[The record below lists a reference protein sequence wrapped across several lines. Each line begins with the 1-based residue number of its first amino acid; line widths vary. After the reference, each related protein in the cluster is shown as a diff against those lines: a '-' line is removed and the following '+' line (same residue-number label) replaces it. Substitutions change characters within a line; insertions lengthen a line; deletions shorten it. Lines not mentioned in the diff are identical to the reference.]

1 MLEARGMG
9 LHKRLKYRIINCNGR
24 NYLVDLTNNWL
35 TYVLPMLNWYI
46 PKKCREL
53 TDEEI
58 DELGLYRGKNNGGA
72 IWSTVGTG
80 VLLSSF
86 VRSIEHYFDTNISD
100 FFNIIICLVYAILVI
115 IFHIYIYNK
124 KKIKHI
130 NFSNSTGKIIII
142 PRIKFQLVM
151 ILWYLMCGFFTF
163 ASVDLLI
170 DYHVR
175 NILLYLSYFLMLFMF
190 SITNMLTIPEQ
201 KVYVK
206 FLKKY

>member
-1 MLEARGMG
+1 
-9 LHKRLKYRIINCNGR
+9 
-24 NYLVDLTNNWL
+24 
-35 TYVLPMLNWYI
+35 MLNWYI
-46 PKKCREL
+46 PKRCIEL
-53 TDEEI
+53 TDAEI
-58 DELGLYRGKNNGGA
+58 DELGLYRGKNNGGV

-100 FFNIIICLVYAILVI
+100 FLNIIICLVYAILLV

-130 NFSNSTGKIIII
+130 NFANSPDKIIVI
-142 PRIKFQLVM
+142 PKIKFQLVM

-163 ASVDLLI
+163 LGIVLLI
-170 DYHVR
+170 AYHER
-175 NILLYLSYFLMLFMF
+175 NIILYLCYFLMFFMF

-206 FLKKY
+206 ILKQ